1 MIDGGAASTNAA
13 LLKQVRNRWRLL
25 MVLRAATLAAAAS
38 ALVLGLALATDRLLD
53 PQGACADCVVDAGAW
68 GRSGLPR
75 HRRAVDA
82 ARAARRPARQV
93 HRGTLP

>member
-1 MIDGGAASTNAA
+1 MIAA

-25 MVLRAATLAAAAS
+25 MVLRAATFAAAAS

-53 PQGACADCVVDAGAW
+53 PQGAALIALWMVALG
-68 GRSGLPR
+68 GRCGLPR

-93 HRGTLP
+93 HRGALP